1 MSNLSRSDRSP
12 AAPDGR
18 AALELFQL
26 SPDITYL
33 NHGAYGA
40 VPKSVAAEQA
50 RLLALIERNPTAFYK
65 EFLPNELRRIAGVMA
80 QRFGGA
86 AGDWVFCENATAA
99 VNSVLSSF
107 PFQPGDE
114 VVTTSHAYGAVMKAL
129 QTWTRRSGSKLG

>member
-1 MSNLSRSDRSP
+1 MSTLSRSDRSP

-26 SPDITYL
+26 SPDIPYL

-40 VPKSVAAEQA
+40 LPNSAPAPQA
-50 RLLALIERNPTAFYK
+50 RLLALIERNPTSFYK
-65 EFLPNELRRIAGVMA
+65 EFLPGELRRISGVVA

-86 AGDWVFCENATAA
+86 AQDWVFCENATAA

-107 PFQPGDE
+107 PLKEGDE
-114 VVTTSHAYGAVMKAL
+114 VVTTSHAY
-129 QTWTRRSGSKLG
+129 

>member
-50 RLLALIERNPTAFYK
+50 RLLALIERYPTSFYK
-65 EFLPNELRRIAGVMA
+65 EILPSELRRIAGVVA
-80 QRFGGA
+80 QRFGGVA
-86 AGDWVFCENATAA
+86 QDGVFCETATAA

-107 PFQPGDE
+107 PLKEGDE
-114 VVTTSHAYGAVMKAL
+114 VVTPSHAYGAGMKAL
-129 QTWTRRSGSKLG
+129 QTWTRRSGRKLG